1 MVIVRHL
8 IAISANK
15 YKLNAFPCVQWQQQQ
30 QQQVVA
36 DSLVLSFSGGHLL
49 CRRYYML

>member
-15 YKLNAFPCVQWQQQQ
+15 YKWDAFPRVQWQQQ

-36 DSLVLSFSGGHLL
+36 DSLAPSFGGGHLL

>member
-15 YKLNAFPCVQWQQQQ
+15 YKWNGFPHVQWQQQL
-30 QQQVVA
+30 QQVIPC
-36 DSLVLSFSGGHLL
+36 SLVASDDGGHLFA
-49 CRRYYML
+49 RR